1 MNHIAHQDHLCLG
14 GIPSARISLSYPLN
28 PEGTDIWTLEN
39 RSQTD
44 LMNGGV
50 VRLREAKPQHEDVN
64 EAMTHSR
71 HGEDVKTNSFTVN
84 KAVWKTPCCGRFCSP
99 AKVKPD

>member
-1 MNHIAHQDHLCLG
+1 M
-14 GIPSARISLSYPLN
+14 
-28 PEGTDIWTLEN
+28 
-39 RSQTD
+39 
-44 LMNGGV
+44 
-50 VRLREAKPQHEDVN
+50 RLREAKPQHEDVN